1 MATPPCHSD
10 SQKSQAA
17 HVPSCH
23 ANIDKPDWLLRICA
37 ALFVLLYVSHLLMGE
52 SIPAGM
58 AHAAYPRSF

>member
-1 MATPPCHSD
+1 MATPPCHSE
-10 SQKSQAA
+10 SHKSQAL

-37 ALFVLLYVSHLLMGE
+37 ALFVVLYVSHLLMGE
-52 SIPAGM
+52 SIPACM